1 MARFTAALK
10 AAPGGGYHVAVPAS
24 AVARA
29 GLHGGHE
36 VRGTVNGVAF
46 RGPVMKFGN
55 LFQLGI
61 PKAVA
66 AEAKVGAGKRVTI
79 EIELAPEPAH

>member
-1 MARFTAALK
+1 MVKFTAALK
-10 AAPGGGYHVAVPAS
+10 AAPGGGYVVHVPES

-29 GLHGGHE
+29 GLHGRHE
-36 VRGTVNGVAF
+36 VHGTINGAAF

-61 PKAVA
+61 AKSVAHDAKAA
-66 AEAKVGAGKRVTI
+66 AGKRVTV
-79 EIELAPEPAH
+79 ELELAGE

>member
-1 MARFTAALK
+1 MVKFSAALK

-24 AVARA
+24 VVARA

-36 VRGTVNGVAF
+36 MRGTVNGVAF

-61 PKAVA
+61 PKSVA
-66 AEAKVGAGKRVTI
+66 AEARVGAGKRVTI
-79 EIELAPEPAH
+79 EIELEPEKPH

>member
-1 MARFTAALK
+1 MVRFTATLK
-10 AAPGGGYHVAVPAS
+10 AAPGGGYHVAVPES

-46 RGPVMKFGN
+46 RGPVMKFGH

-61 PKAVA
+61 ARSVA
-66 AEAKVGAGKRVTI
+66 HEAKTGAGKRVTI
-79 EIELAPEPAH
+79 EIELEPERR

>member
-1 MARFTAALK
+1 M
-10 AAPGGGYHVAVPAS
+10 
-24 AVARA
+24 
-29 GLHGGHE
+29 
-36 VRGTVNGVAF
+36 RGTVNGVAF

-61 PKAVA
+61 PKSVA

-79 EIELAPEPAH
+79 EIELEPEKPH

>member
-1 MARFTAALK
+1 MVKFSAALK
-10 AAPGGGYHVAVPAS
+10 AAPGGGYVVHVPDS

-29 GLHGGHE
+29 GLHGVHE
-36 VRGTVNGVAF
+36 VHGSVNGVAF

-61 PKAVA
+61 TRAVVHEAGA
-66 AEAKVGAGKRVTI
+66 AAGKRVTI
-79 EIELAPEPAH
+79 ELAAEAS